1 MSKARQQTTEKR
13 THSFQTEVNQ
23 LLHLMVHSL
32 YSNKEIFLREL
43 ISNAA
48 DACDKLRF
56 QAISDDSLY
65 GGDSELRIR
74 ISTDTDKGTLTI
86 SDNGCGMT
94 EEEVIQ
100 NLGTIARS
108 GTAEF
113 LKQLSS
119 DQKNASNLIGQFGVG
134 FYSSF
139 IVADNVTVDTLAAGS
154 KDAVR
159 WESRGDGNFTI
170 EPVDKKDRGTSIT
183 LHLKDDCKEFAEDY
197 RIRSIINKYS
207 DHISVPVE
215 MIKPEA
221 PTDENAKKDK
231 KTKGDTVPEWEVVN
245 KAKALWTEPKKDL
258 TDEDY
263 KEFYKH
269 VSHDF
274 QDPLIWAHNKVEGKL
289 EYTSLLYIPAK
300 APFDLWNRERPQ
312 GLKLYVQRVFIMD
325 DAEQFLPLYLRFV
338 KGVLD
343 SNDLPLNVSRE
354 ILQDNAVTRS
364 LRSAITKRVL
374 DTLLKLAKNDAVKYQ
389 QFWNEFGQVLKEGPA
404 EDFANKESI
413 AKLLRFASTH
423 NDTEVQNVSL
433 EDYISR
439 MKEGQKDIYYITAE
453 SYAAAKNSPHLE
465 IFKKKGIEVLLLT
478 DRVDEW
484 LVSHLT
490 EFDDKKLLSV
500 TRGEL
505 DLGELEDKKDKARLD
520 KENKKA
526 KPFLEHIKSVL
537 GESVTD
543 VRLTHRLTDTPACIV
558 QGEGD
563 LGPQMAQ
570 ILKAAGQAV
579 PESKPIFEL
588 NPESEIVTRL
598 EKEQDET
605 AFSEWAHLLFEQA
618 MLAERGQ
625 LDDPMAFT
633 NRLNRMLL
641 KLSS

>member
-1 MSKARQQTTEKR
+1 MSKTEQKQ

-56 QAISDDSLY
+56 NAVSDDTLY
-65 GGDSELRIR
+65 AGDSELKIR
-74 ISTDTDKGTLTI
+74 ISMDPDNKTLTI
-86 SDNGCGMT
+86 SDNGIGMT

-100 NLGTIARS
+100 NLGTIAKS

-113 LKQLSS
+113 LKQMNQ
-119 DQKNASNLIGQFGVG
+119 DQKSASNLIGQFGVG

-139 IVADNVTVDTLAAGS
+139 IVAATVTVDTLAAGS
-154 KDAVR
+154 KKAVR
-159 WESRGDGNFTI
+159 WESSGDGNFTI
-170 EPVDKKDRGTSIT
+170 EEVDKASRGTSIT
-183 LHLKDDCKEFAEDY
+183 LYLNEESSEFSEDY
-197 RIRSIINKYS
+197 RIRSVISKYS

-215 MIKPEA
+215 MIKKEVPADDKE
-221 PTDENAKKDK
+221 DEKEVENSD
-231 KTKGDTVPEWEVVN
+231 PEWEVVN
-245 KAKALWTEPKKDL
+245 KAKALWTEAKKDL
-258 TDEDY
+258 SDDEY

-274 QDPLIWAHNKVEGKL
+274 QDPLIWAHNKVEGKM
-289 EYTSLLYIPAK
+289 EYTSLLYIPSK
-300 APFDLWNRERPQ
+300 APFDLWNRERAQ

-343 SNDLPLNVSRE
+343 SNDLPLNISRE
-354 ILQDNAVTRS
+354 ILQDNAVTQN
-364 LRSAITKRVL
+364 LRSAVTKRVL
-374 DTLLKLAKNDAVKYQ
+374 DTLQKLAKNDAEKYQ
-389 QFWNEFGQVLKEGPA
+389 SFWQEFGQVLKEGPA
-404 EDFANKESI
+404 EDFANKELIS
-413 AKLLRFASTH
+413 KLLRFASTE
-423 NDTEVQNVSL
+423 NDNSIQNVSF
-433 EDYISR
+433 EDYVGR

-453 SYAAAKNSPHLE
+453 SFAAAKNSPHLE
-465 IFKKKGIEVLLLT
+465 IFKKKDIEVLLLS

-490 EFDDKKLLSV
+490 EFDGKKLISI

-505 DLGELEDKKDKARLD
+505 DLGDLEDKKDKEKLE
-520 KENKKA
+520 KENEEA
-526 KPFLEHIKSVL
+526 QSFLEQIKTVL
-537 GESVTD
+537 ENEVSD

-558 QGEGD
+558 QGDGD

-579 PESKPIFEL
+579 PDSKPIFEI
-588 NPESEIVTRL
+588 NPQHDIIKNL
-598 EKEQDET
+598 ENDHDEDSF
-605 AFSEWAHLLFEQA
+605 AEWSHLLFEQA
-618 MLAERGQ
+618 MLAESGQ
-625 LDDPMAFT
+625 LEDPMAFT
-633 NRLNRMLL
+633 TRLNRMLL
-641 KLSS
+641 KLAK

>member
-1 MSKARQQTTEKR
+1 MSKTEQKQ

-56 QAISDDSLY
+56 NAVSDDTLY
-65 GGDSELRIR
+65 AGDSELKIR
-74 ISTDTDKGTLTI
+74 ISMDPDNKTLTI
-86 SDNGCGMT
+86 SDNGIGMT

-100 NLGTIARS
+100 NLGTIAKS

-113 LKQLSS
+113 LKQMNQ
-119 DQKNASNLIGQFGVG
+119 DQKSASNLIGQFGVG

-139 IVADNVTVDTLAAGS
+139 IVAATVTVDTLAAGS
-154 KDAVR
+154 KKAVR
-159 WESRGDGNFTI
+159 WESSGDGNFTI
-170 EPVDKKDRGTSIT
+170 EEIDKTSRGTSIT
-183 LHLKDDCKEFAEDY
+183 LHLNEESSEFSEDY
-197 RIRSIINKYS
+197 RIRSVISKYS

-215 MIKPEA
+215 MIKKEVPADDKE
-221 PTDENAKKDK
+221 DEKEVENSD
-231 KTKGDTVPEWEVVN
+231 PEWEVVN
-245 KAKALWTEPKKDL
+245 KAKALWTEAKKDL
-258 TDEDY
+258 SDDEY

-274 QDPLIWAHNKVEGKL
+274 QDPLTWAHNKVEGKM
-289 EYTSLLYIPAK
+289 EYTSLLYIPSK
-300 APFDLWNRERPQ
+300 APFDLWNRERAQ

-343 SNDLPLNVSRE
+343 SNDLPLNISRE
-354 ILQDNAVTRS
+354 ILQDNAVTQN
-364 LRSAITKRVL
+364 LRSAVTKRVL
-374 DTLLKLAKNDAVKYQ
+374 DTLQKLAKNDAEKYQ
-389 QFWNEFGQVLKEGPA
+389 SFWQEFGQVLKEGPA
-404 EDFANKESI
+404 EDFANKELIS
-413 AKLLRFASTH
+413 KLLRFASTE
-423 NDTEVQNVSL
+423 NDNSIQNVSF
-433 EDYISR
+433 EDYVGR

-453 SYAAAKNSPHLE
+453 SFAAAKNSPHLE
-465 IFKKKGIEVLLLT
+465 IFKKKDIEVLLLS

-490 EFDDKKLLSV
+490 EFDGKKLISI

-505 DLGELEDKKDKARLD
+505 DLGDLEDKKDKEKLE
-520 KENKKA
+520 KENEEA
-526 KPFLEHIKSVL
+526 QSFLEQIKTVL
-537 GESVTD
+537 ENEVSD

-558 QGEGD
+558 QGDGD

-579 PESKPIFEL
+579 PDSKPIFEI
-588 NPESEIVTRL
+588 NPQHDIIKNL
-598 EKEQDET
+598 ENDHDEDSF
-605 AFSEWAHLLFEQA
+605 AEWSHLLFEQA
-618 MLAERGQ
+618 MLAESGQ
-625 LDDPMAFT
+625 LEDPMAFT
-633 NRLNRMLL
+633 TRLNRMLL
-641 KLSS
+641 KLAK

>member
-1 MSKARQQTTEKR
+1 MTKTKTKEKQ
-13 THSFQTEVNQ
+13 THSFQTEVTQ

-43 ISNAA
+43 ISNGA

-56 QAISDDSLY
+56 KAVSDDSLY
-65 GGDSELRIR
+65 AGDSELHIR
-74 ISTDTDKGTLTI
+74 ISTDAEKGTLTI
-86 SDNGCGMT
+86 SDNGIGMT

-113 LKQLSS
+113 LKQLSGNE
-119 DQKNASNLIGQFGVG
+119 KNASNLIGQFGVG
-134 FYSSF
+134 FYSTF
-139 IVADNVTVDTLAAGS
+139 IVADNVTVDTLAAGT
-154 KDAVR
+154 KKAVR
-159 WESRGDGNFTI
+159 WESNGDGNFTI
-170 EPVDKKDRGTSIT
+170 EDVDKSDRGTSIT
-183 LHLKDDCKEFAEDY
+183 IHLKDDAKEYAEDY

-215 MIKPEA
+215 MLKPELPA
-221 PTDENAKKDK
+221 DDEAKEDEAVAEKA
-231 KTKGDTVPEWEVVN
+231 PEWEVVN

-258 TDEDY
+258 SDADY
-263 KEFYKH
+263 NEFYKH

-274 QDPLIWAHNKVEGKL
+274 QDPLTWTHNKVEGKM

-343 SNDLPLNVSRE
+343 SNDLPLNISRE
-354 ILQDNAVTRS
+354 ILQDNATTQS
-364 LRSAITKRVL
+364 LRSAVTKRVL
-374 DTLLKLAKNDAVKYQ
+374 DTLAKLAKNDAEKYQ
-389 QFWNEFGQVLKEGPA
+389 IFWQEFGQVLKEGPA
-404 EDFANKESI
+404 EDFTNKEAI
-413 AKLLRFASTH
+413 TKLLRFASTH
-423 NDTEVQNVSL
+423 NDSDTQNISI

-439 MKEGQKDIYYITAE
+439 MKKAQKDIFYITAE

-465 IFKKKGIEVLLLT
+465 IFKKKEIEVLLLT

-490 EFDDKKLLSV
+490 EFDSKKLISV

-505 DLGELEDKKDKARLD
+505 DLGELEDKKDKEKLD
-520 KENKKA
+520 EENEKA
-526 KPFLEHIKSVL
+526 KSFLEQVKTVL
-537 GESVTD
+537 GEKVSE

-558 QGEGD
+558 QSDGD

-570 ILKAAGQAV
+570 ILKAAGQPV

-588 NPESEIVTRL
+588 NPENEIVKKL
-598 EKEQDET
+598 ENEQDEE
-605 AFSEWAHLLFEQA
+605 AFAEWSQLLFEQA
-618 MLAERGQ
+618 VLAERGQ

-641 KLSS
+641 KLSK